1 MLPRGKTLPDIQLI
15 IVQDVS
21 DVECKF
27 LFKNFIFNRSVAF
40 IIFRVGHP
48 SPLSHSRIFHHSKQT
63 PYMLVVTPFAPSHWC
78 LVIINLLSVSINL
91 PTLDISY
98 KWSHTI
104 CDFLQLTSF
113 T

>member
-48 SPLSHSRIFHHSKQT
+48 SPLSHSRIFVLPYSHPLSTCQPSSPPT
-63 PYMLVVTPFAPSHWC
+63 PASGNHEFTFCVCGFAQAGH
-78 LVIINLLSVSINL
+78 
-91 PTLDISY
+91 
-98 KWSHTI
+98 
-104 CDFLQLTSF
+104 F